1 LGLVLPIRIM
11 AALLAIL
18 PKIASWAS
26 ITCHCRIMPSLDGNS
41 VLIDTRLQL
50 FLELQNIK
58 LTGIRGSLSNR
69 VTGGPHLASPFD
81 YASLRYDQS
90 IPNDW
95 KDNLRVV
102 MVSTRNPLNIGA
114 AARAMA
120 NFGFPR
126 LRVVSPYDVAFRE
139 ARSAVG
145 AAPLLQEAEDH
156 ASLATFIA
164 DCRLGV
170 GTTSIGHRGL
180 QHPMRRLEYGARLIK
195 RALAKAPVA
204 LLFGSEKF
212 GLSNEDLSHCH
223 WLMRIP
229 TVDADLSM
237 NLGQAV
243 ALCLYELARDPKAV
257 EARPERIRRAGAEEN
272 EQITALLIEVLR
284 RSGYINP
291 VTAASTEEKI
301 RRLVRRLDV
310 AARDAPVLLG
320 MLRQV
325 LWKVGGG

>member
-1 LGLVLPIRIM
+1 MARLARTGAFTVLAGMTIPFRNGRLADLARCGASS
-11 AALLAIL
+11 AAPA
-18 PKIASWAS
+18 
-26 ITCHCRIMPSLDGNS
+26 
-41 VLIDTRLQL
+41 
-50 FLELQNIK
+50 
-58 LTGIRGSLSNR
+58 
-69 VTGGPHLASPFD
+69 
-81 YASLRYDQS
+81 LRYDRN
-90 IPNDW
+90 IPTNW

-120 NFGFPR
+120 NFGFAR

-156 ASLATFIA
+156 ASLASSID
-164 DCRLGV
+164 DCQLVV

-257 EARPERIRRAGAEEN
+257 KAAPVKIRSATAGET
-272 EQITALLIEVLR
+272 EQITTMLIDALQ
-284 RSGYINP
+284 RSGYVNP
-291 VTAASTEEKI
+291 VTAGSTEEKV
-301 RRLVRRLDV
+301 RRLVRRLDITG
-310 AARDAPVLLG
+310 RDVRVLLG
-320 MLRQV
+320 MLRQI
-325 LWKVGGG
+325 LWKVSG